1 MTYVIAYPCVD
12 VKDKSCLEVCP
23 VECIYEG
30 ERMMYIN
37 PDECIDCGACESVC
51 PVQAIFYQDSLPS
64 DWKWFEEASE
74 EFFEMKEEDDQQIY
88 KDPKKISELPKK
100 GEQI

>member
-23 VECIYEG
+23 VDCIYEG

-37 PDECIDCGACESVC
+37 PDECIDCGACEAVC
-51 PVQAIFYQDSLPS
+51 PVQAIFYQDSLPN

-74 EFFEMKEEDDQQIY
+74 SFFETEKEPGKVYEDPEKVRD
-88 KDPKKISELPKK
+88 LPRK
-100 GEQI
+100 GEKT

>member
-12 VKDKSCLEVCP
+12 VKDKACLEVCP

-37 PDECIDCGACESVC
+37 PDECIDCGACEAVC

-74 EFFEMKEEDDQQIY
+74 AFFETEKEPGKIY
-88 KDPKKISELPKK
+88 KDPKRR
-100 GEQI
+100 QHD

>member
-12 VKDKSCLEVCP
+12 VKDKSCLEACP

-30 ERMMYIN
+30 ERMLYIN
-37 PDECIDCGACESVC
+37 PDECIDCGACEAVC

-64 DWKWFEEASE
+64 DWKWFEAASE
-74 EFFEMKEEDDQQIY
+74 EFFETNPESGKTH
-88 KDPKKISELPKK
+88 KDPEKINSLPKK
-100 GEQI
+100 GGKA

>member
-1 MTYVIAYPCVD
+1 MTYAIAYPCVD

-23 VECIYEG
+23 VDCIYEG

-37 PDECIDCGACESVC
+37 PDECIDCGACEAVC
-51 PVQAIFYQDSLPS
+51 PVQDIFYQDSLPN

-74 EFFEMKEEDDQQIY
+74 SFFETEKEPGKVYEDPE
-88 KDPKKISELPKK
+88 KVRELPRK
-100 GEQI
+100 GEKA

>member
-12 VKDKSCLEVCP
+12 VKDKACLEVCP

-37 PDECIDCGACESVC
+37 PDECIDCGACEAVC
-51 PVQAIFYQDSLPS
+51 PVQAIFYQDSLPG

-74 EFFEMKEEDDQQIY
+74 AFFETEKEPEKIY
-88 KDPKKISELPKK
+88 KDPKRVSDLPKREEK
-100 GEQI
+100 A